1 MYAAVLDA
9 CVLVPNAL
17 CDTLLRFAE
26 QGFFRPL
33 WSEQILHETA
43 YVIKKVHPDVQDVQ
57 VSSRLRRMAETFDD
71 ALVENWPEV
80 SAGLDLPDD
89 DDRHV
94 LGAAIAGSAQAI
106 VTFNLKDFPA
116 NRLEP
121 HGIEA
126 RHPDEF
132 LLDQLDL
139 HPRLALLTLDTQA
152 ADLINPPI
160 DVFGLLNRLDRCGVP
175 RFADEVRLMLQ

>member
-26 QGFFRPL
+26 QGFYRPL
-33 WSEQILHETA
+33 WSEQILCETA
-43 YVIKKVHPDVQDVQ
+43 YVIKKVHPDLEI
-57 VSSRLRRMAETFDD
+57 SRINNRLQRMRDTFDD

-80 SAGLDLPDD
+80 SAGLDLPDN

-94 LGAAIAGSAQAI
+94 LAAAIAGSAQSI
-106 VTFNLKDFPA
+106 VTFNLKDFPS

-121 HGIEA
+121 HGVEA
-126 RHPDEF
+126 RNPDEF

-139 HPRLALLTLDTQA
+139 HPGLAIQTLTTQA
-152 ADLINPPI
+152 ADLSNPPTDI
-160 DVFGLLNRLDRCGVP
+160 FGLLNRLDRCGVP